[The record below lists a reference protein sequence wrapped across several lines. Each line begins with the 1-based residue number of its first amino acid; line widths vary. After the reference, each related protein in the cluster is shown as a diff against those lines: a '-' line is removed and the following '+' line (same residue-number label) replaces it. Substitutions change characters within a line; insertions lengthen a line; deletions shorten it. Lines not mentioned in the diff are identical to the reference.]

1 MNSDEIKKI
10 IVVDDTEVVGMM
22 VKDVLNAAGFS
33 NVTYYNNPDAAAIEA
48 QNCDQSPI
56 VITDYN
62 MPGMNGV
69 DLLKK
74 MENTEKPNLTG
85 VIMTSAPKEV
95 RNNDKNYPVI
105 EKTPGFI
112 QKLIDLL
119 RNRQQSSE

>member
-1 MNSDEIKKI
+1 MNPEELKKI
-10 IVVDDTEVVGMM
+10 IVVDDTEALGMM
-22 VKDVLNAAGFS
+22 VKDVLNAAGFT
-33 NVTYYNNPDAAAIEA
+33 NVTYYNDPETAVKEA
-48 QNCDQSPI
+48 QKNEQSPI

-95 RNNDKNYPVI
+95 RDNDKNYPVI